1 MEYLRQSRA
10 VGIFVQIIL
19 VLVILN
25 LFWVA
30 RPIWLP
36 VLHILEEIILPFLF
50 GILIAYLLHPI
61 VCMLERRRVP
71 RMVAVLLIYLSFVLI
86 VTIAFVNAIPVF
98 TKQLIELSD
107 DLPRL
112 TNWYHSWLQE
122 WEYHKY
128 FLPKSISIGVDRVI
142 VQSHEKMAAG
152 IGQLVNNAKSTISK
166 LLAYAV
172 IPFIAFYLLKD
183 MKAIQEGSMLIVP
196 KRFRKHTLSIVRDV
210 NDSLGKYLHG
220 QMVVALIVGACAYL
234 AYWLVDMPYPFVLA
248 SFVCLTNIIP
258 YIGPIIGAAPAI
270 VIAFTIST
278 KTVLVVL
285 GVNLL
290 IQILE
295 GNIISPNI
303 VGRSLHLHPLLI
315 IFALLAGEAIGG
327 IVGLIIALPV
337 LAILK
342 VVIARIA
349 LIIRED

>member
-1 MEYLRQSRA
+1 METVRQSR
-10 VGIFVQIIL
+10 FVQIAVNVIL
-19 VLVILN
+19 VLVILS
-25 LFWVA
+25 LLWFL
-30 RPIWLP
+30 RPIWTKAWH
-36 VLHILEEIILPFLF
+36 VIEEILVPFLF

-71 RMVAVLLIYLSFVLI
+71 RMVAVLLIYLSFVL
-86 VTIAFVNAIPVF
+86 VVVIACVNAIPVF

-107 DLPRL
+107 DIPRL

-128 FLPKSISIGVDRVI
+128 FLPQSISNGVDRVI
-142 VQSHEKMAAG
+142 VQSQEKMAAG
-152 IGQLVNNAKSTISK
+152 IGQIVNNAKSTIGK

-183 MKAIQEGSMLIVP
+183 MKSIHEGGMLIIP
-196 KRFRKHTLSIVRDV
+196 RRYRKHAQALLRDV

-258 YIGPIIGAAPAI
+258 YIGPIIGAAPAL

-285 GVNLL
+285 AVNLV
-290 IQILE
+290 IQVLE

-315 IFALLAGEAIGG
+315 ILALLTGEAIGG
-327 IVGLIIALPV
+327 IVGLIVALPV

-342 VVIARIA
+342 VVISRIA
-349 LIIRED
+349 LIMRED